1 MDYLGRP
8 FGPMP
13 HLLAIAE
20 YVTKVHAICAD
31 TGNLANHSYRMTA
44 NEDVVE
50 LGEKDKYIPLSR
62 GAFQARMNE
71 KQ

>member
-1 MDYLGRP
+1 
-8 FGPMP
+8 
-13 HLLAIAE
+13 
-20 YVTKVHAICAD
+20 
-31 TGNLANHSYRMTA
+31 MTA